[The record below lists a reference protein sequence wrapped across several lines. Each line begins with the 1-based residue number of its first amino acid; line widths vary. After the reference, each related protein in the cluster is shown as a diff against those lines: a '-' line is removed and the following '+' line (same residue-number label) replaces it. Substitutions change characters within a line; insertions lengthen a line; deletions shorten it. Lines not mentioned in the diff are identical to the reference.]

1 MQDYFMNTK
10 ILNIFLVFMLFFTPL
25 FSKNSKSNPSDQDSN
40 TNASK
45 NTKSATH
52 KKTKSKNLSDDT
64 ESKDRIW
71 TEEERQQII
80 EDLNKK
86 IEESRKE
93 LESLARNGS
102 YFGIEYEC
110 ATETT
115 GCVLN
120 IGFLFYAQY
129 YFGQSQKNGIRV
141 STHFI
146 TYADSNNDFSKTPS
160 LMKIG
165 LDVKYLYDIWTI
177 KDFTFGINIGLGY
190 QKSFLFDSQKYKS
203 TRNISESQ
211 KAISELKYNFVNV
224 AGIHIR
230 YHFYQLEILSGY
242 PNYFRATIAY
252 RY

>member
-1 MQDYFMNTK
+1 MNTK
-10 ILNIFLVFMLFFTPL
+10 ILNLFLVFILFFTPL
-25 FSKNSKSNPSDQDSN
+25 FSKNSKLKSSDQIPS
-40 TNASK
+40 TYESPK
-45 NTKSATH
+45 HS
-52 KKTKSKNLSDDT
+52 KTKSKTPSNDT
-64 ESKDRIW
+64 QSKDQIW

-80 EDLNKK
+80 KDLDKK
-86 IEESRKE
+86 IEESTKK
-93 LESLARNGS
+93 LENLARNGS

-110 ATETT
+110 TIETT
-115 GCVLN
+115 GCVFN

-129 YFGQSQKNGIRV
+129 YFGQSQTNGIRV
-141 STHFI
+141 STHII
-146 TYADSNNDFSKTPS
+146 TYADSNNDFSKKPS

-165 LDVKYLYDIWTI
+165 LDVKYLYDFLKI

-190 QKSFLFDSQKYKS
+190 QKSFLFDSEKYKS
-203 TRNISESQ
+203 TSNIAESQ
-211 KAISELKYNFVNV
+211 KAISELKYSFVNV